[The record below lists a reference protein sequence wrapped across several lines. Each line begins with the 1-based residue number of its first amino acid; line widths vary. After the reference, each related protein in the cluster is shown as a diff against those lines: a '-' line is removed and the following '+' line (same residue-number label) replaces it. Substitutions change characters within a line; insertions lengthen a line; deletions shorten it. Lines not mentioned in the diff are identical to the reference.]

1 MREDMG
7 RGKKIGVVLMAAI
20 GAAVVLG
27 TAGFGIR
34 SLYVKRENLLMAYEK
49 QLLPGIVCWGDSL
62 TFGTGG
68 NGFLILL

>member
-49 QLLPGIVCWGDSL
+49 QLLPGIVC
-62 TFGTGG
+62 
-68 NGFLILL
+68 